1 MARASYQNLR
11 GITFKGTMSK
21 PAKQVER
28 ISLKPPV
35 DTTAMGTE
43 TIVPIR
49 PKPLGRTVLKLRTP
63 LN

>member
-11 GITFKGTMSK
+11 GITFNRGQMSK
-21 PAKQVER
+21 PARQVER
-28 ISLKPPV
+28 ISLKPV
-35 DTTAMGTE
+35 ITAQGTE

-49 PKPLGRTVLKLRTP
+49 PKPTGRTILKLRTP